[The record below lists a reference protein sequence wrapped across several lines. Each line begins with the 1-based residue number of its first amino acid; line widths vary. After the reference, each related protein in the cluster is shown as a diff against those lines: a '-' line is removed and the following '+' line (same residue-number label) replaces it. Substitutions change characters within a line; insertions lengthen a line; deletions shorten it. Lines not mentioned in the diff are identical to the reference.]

1 MNGSHTLR
9 SQTKG
14 GKKMA
19 SAEQLKFEL
28 LAVDRASRPIQQV
41 QGRVR
46 NFDRQIK
53 QSSVQM
59 NQFGGSLTGA
69 TKNLRKFALGGV
81 QQAGYQIGDYAVQVA
96 NGTSATQAFGQQAGQ
111 FFQIFGPFGAVLGA
125 AISVFSAFKM
135 AADKAAGATNNVE
148 TAVTQLSAA
157 YDTLDSI
164 DFAGLG
170 DELSAPATAAMAKYS
185 DLLAL
190 IRRVAEEQRDQALKT
205 VLGALPP
212 ELVSSQQDMLKRIQ
226 TDVGNNVKLTEA
238 QQSIY
243 KSLLAITQ
251 KRARAEEILLGIN
264 GSTRQEAAESLQNA
278 ISTLDAEQLLT
289 PELDKQL
296 KLFAEQQGLIG
307 VISQEASA
315 TKDEA
320 SKTSDAYRDI
330 LGSTYGL
337 IQAEEAIKQLY
348 IEKNG
353 AIDKTA
359 ANYVDILGSENG
371 LAQAV
376 EAANQLYK
384 NRLGTIDTTANDY
397 VDILGSEK
405 GLSAA
410 IAANNKLYADRLAA
424 KQSEIAAARASF
436 MIEASVTVAE
446 TERAKAIKEMQEAYA
461 KITGGDKGSESI
473 KNTAEIM
480 KTELS
485 PELMRIKDASEMVGS
500 SFESAIMSMVDGT
513 MTAKDAFRTMARD
526 IISELYRIFVVKQIT
541 GFITGAVSGA
551 FAPASAA
558 GTGGSV
564 APPRA
569 PRRAMGGPMSGGQA
583 YMVGERG
590 PELVI
595 PSRNSHV
602 VPNNQMGGG
611 VVVQQ
616 TFNFAAN
623 GDESVKQIIAQQAP
637 KIAKMTQQSIMES
650 RRRGGQMKAVFG

>member
-53 QSSVQM
+53 QSSIQM
-59 NQFGGSLTGA
+59 NQFGGSVTGA
-69 TKNLRKFALGGV
+69 QKSLRKFAMGGV

-125 AISVFSAFKM
+125 AISVFAAFKM
-135 AADKAAGATNNVE
+135 AADKAGASVDNVGKKIDLAKNSIDAFRQSSE
-148 TAVTQLSAA
+148 LANISSGELTKQYGMMASEAKELFEVQNEINKLAAFRDVGTAVELATKSFGDFGDRSKSAIYGA
-157 YDTLDSI
+157 AEA
-164 DFAGLG
+164 FA
-170 DELSAPATAAMAKYS
+170 ELN
-185 DLLAL
+185 
-190 IRRVAEEQRDQALKT
+190 E
-205 VLGALPP
+205 
-212 ELVSSQQDMLKRIQ
+212 KR
-226 TDVGNNVKLTEA
+226 
-238 QQSIY
+238 
-243 KSLLAITQ
+243 
-251 KRARAEEILLGIN
+251 
-264 GSTRQEAAESLQNA
+264 ESLQLLGEKSPFFDITRTLPTQLMAVNEA
-278 ISTLDAEQLLT
+278 LNEHVMEPVVQLAKEFGITTDQAALLADTVQDAQTANSLKERVAALVTTRNIYKDLALADGEISESEQERLNTLLQAQMSYIKINS
-289 PELDKQL
+289 ELGQ
-296 KLFAEQQGLIG
+296 
-307 VISQEASA
+307 SA
-315 TKDEA
+315 RT
-320 SKTSDAYRDI
+320 
-330 LGSTYGL
+330 
-337 IQAEEAIKQLY
+337 
-348 IEKNG
+348 
-353 AIDKTA
+353 
-359 ANYVDILGSENG
+359 YVDIIGSEQG
-371 LAQAV
+371 LAQAM
-376 EAANQLYK
+376 AATNQIYAA
-384 NRLGTIDTTANDY
+384 RLKA
-397 VDILGSEK
+397 
-405 GLSAA
+405 
-410 IAANNKLYADRLAA
+410 R
-424 KQSEIAAARASF
+424 QSEIQAARDAF
-436 MIEASVTVAE
+436 IVEASVTVAQ
-446 TERAKAIKEMQEAYA
+446 TERAQAIKDMQEAYA
-461 KITGGDKGSESI
+461 NLTSGQDEANTKTKETAKII
-473 KNTAEIM
+473 

-500 SFESAIMSMVDGT
+500 SFESAMMSMVQGT
-513 MTAKDAFRTMARD
+513 MTAKDAFRSMATD

-569 PRRAMGGPMSGGQA
+569 PRRAMGGPVSGGQA

-590 PELVI
+590 PELII